1 MDRVTNKQGL
11 VPSFV
16 IRAPRI
22 DGQEIKIP
30 LRMDFAWTV
39 IEGIHTLGIENA
51 VKFAHLMVYIDR
63 STMSYSPSSQPSDHN
78 PTLDDM
84 SRANLDAII
93 NVLAAYTSTQPNTK
107 RIDRLFFFIDKAVHA
122 GVMSWKEA
130 AAFASRE
137 LQKPLSATALRLR
150 VARWANPKSGSE
162 S

>member
-1 MDRVTNKQGL
+1 MTNKQGL

-63 STMSYSPSSQPSDHN
+63 RTVGLINGSQPPDNS
-78 PTLDDM
+78 PTLDDI
-84 SRANLDAII
+84 SRANMDAII
-93 NVLAAYTSTQPNTK
+93 NVLAAYTSTEPNTK
-107 RIDRLFFFIDKAVHA
+107 RIDRLFHFINKAVHE

-150 VARWANPKSGSE
+150 VTRWANPKPGSE